1 MYRKNRIRLNESQ
14 LRRIVKESVKRVIT
28 ESINEVLD
36 GELDDDDVVTVY
48 HLCNKRTAIEAMN
61 GNVSAMVSSGGTR
74 FPGKIL
80 ATLEPR
86 EIRGVYGNT
95 MLELQVPASAVNNVQ
110 HSRHDG
116 DYCAIDPSDIYKVS
130 IYR

>member
-1 MYRKNRIRLNESQ
+1 MMTML
-14 LRRIVKESVKRVIT
+14 
-28 ESINEVLD
+28 
-36 GELDDDDVVTVY
+36 
-48 HLCNKRTAIEAMN
+48 
-61 GNVSAMVSSGGTR
+61 SAMVSSGGTR

-86 EIRGVYGNT
+86 EFRGVYGNT
-95 MLELQVPASAVNNVQ
+95 MLELQVPVSAVNNVQ

-116 DYCAIDPSDIYKVS
+116 DYCVIDPSDIYKVN